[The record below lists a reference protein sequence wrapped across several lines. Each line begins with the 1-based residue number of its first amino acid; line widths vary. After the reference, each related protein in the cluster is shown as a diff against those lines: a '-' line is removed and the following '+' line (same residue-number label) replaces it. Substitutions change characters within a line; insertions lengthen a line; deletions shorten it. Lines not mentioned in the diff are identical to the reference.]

1 MRTATVRLPGH
12 PDQLCDLVAEAIVD
26 EYLRR
31 DPDARVRLAVHGGRG
46 ALFVSGDILSSADY
60 DVSDLIKRTLG
71 TLGITDEIEIF
82 VSLESVSADRIAT
95 ARLSSESSVMVTG
108 YATAETPEK
117 LPETVS
123 LARQVAKRLYEK
135 RGLDP
140 EWFWLGPDAE
150 VTVLAEG
157 ARPSRIILN
166 IEHGNESLDSVR
178 LRVASEFREVVNG
191 LPISVNMTGA
201 CEKRSLTLVSGG
213 SGRGTS
219 VYGSLL
225 PALPALVG
233 LDIQCV
239 EKAGSWLA
247 RRAALSLLRRGA
259 VAPLVQAVYL
269 PGDFKP
275 AYIKARDA
283 HGRDLSA
290 DIIPAELSLDRVRKE
305 WWRSGLNL
313 DAVRWGFAGE
323 PGLPWEE

>member
-1 MRTATVRLPGH
+1 
-12 PDQLCDLVAEAIVD
+12 
-26 EYLRR
+26 
-31 DPDARVRLAVHGGRG
+31 
-46 ALFVSGDILSSADY
+46 
-60 DVSDLIKRTLG
+60 
-71 TLGITDEIEIF
+71 
-82 VSLESVSADRIAT
+82 
-95 ARLSSESSVMVTG
+95 MVTG

-123 LARQVAKRLYEK
+123 LARQVAKRLHEK
-135 RGLDP
+135 RELDP

-150 VTVLAEG
+150 VAVIAEG
-157 ARPSRIILN
+157 ARPSRVVLT
-166 IEHGNESLDSVR
+166 IEHGNESLENVR
-178 LRVASEFREVVNG
+178 ARVASEFREAANH

-201 CEKRSLTLVSGG
+201 CEKRGLARVSGA
-213 SGRGTS
+213 SGRGAS
-219 VYGSLL
+219 VYGSLIPVL
-225 PALPALVG
+225 PSLIG

-290 DIIPAELSLDRVRKE
+290 EVVLAELSLDRVRKE

-313 DAVRWGFAGE
+313 DAARWGFAGE